1 VTAVTGARPSAE
13 RWSWIASIALAVAIL
28 AIGAFAVR
36 TLVVD
41 PASSAPAAA
50 APEAAPS
57 AAPAPAALPAPAG
70 APSVTD
76 TTGRAVPAAVATGA
90 QGLYTALGTGDLAG
104 VESRYAPSA
113 AFDAAPW
120 RTVAPL
126 LADPAAR
133 DQLLAALRANP
144 QRRTGVYRYTA
155 GGATVGMDPQGTMA
169 FLRLP

>member
-1 VTAVTGARPSAE
+1 MAGARGTAA
-13 RWSWIASIALAVAIL
+13 RWPWIASIALAVAIL
-28 AIGAFAVR
+28 AVGAFAVR

-50 APEAAPS
+50 SPEAAPP
-57 AAPAPAALPAPAG
+57 AAPAPAAPPAPAG

-76 TTGRAVPAAVATGA
+76 TTGRPVPPAVATGV

-104 VESRYAPSA
+104 VESRYTPSP

-120 RTVAPL
+120 PTVAAL

-133 DQLLAALRANP
+133 DQLLAALRADP
-144 QRRTGVYRYTA
+144 QRRAGVYRYTA

-169 FLRLP
+169 FIRLP